1 MGDEIEAGGASAA
14 PAEAPA
20 AAAPAEPATDA
31 AAEGSVDT
39 SLSTDSEASPPASF
53 DWDSWDGETDSL
65 PEAAREWAK
74 PIGSY
79 FSKRAD
85 TRLEERLTEVEDL
98 KELYDSLLSGK
109 RDPKIGELEKALAE
123 WEEKHNGVIS
133 EWEGKYNE
141 LEKTYKQYE
150 ANVEAAIT
158 QEAVEYAEWF
168 QSENADVFENEQ
180 LAAVFVGLLEEGWE
194 LEGAAEA
201 ARLPAPL
208 LQAARQAK
216 ADGVPDS
223 YAIRLAG
230 RAKSPAA
237 PRPGAK
243 ITSGAT
249 TPARSREQ
257 TMLPDTKAPA
267 SFKDLRHHAATR
279 ALKRKRGN

>member
-1 MGDEIEAGGASAA
+1 MN
-14 PAEAPA
+14 
-20 AAAPAEPATDA
+20 
-31 AAEGSVDT
+31 
-39 SLSTDSEASPPASF
+39 
-53 DWDSWDGETDSL
+53 
-65 PEAAREWAK
+65 
-74 PIGSY
+74 SY
-79 FSKRAD
+79 YSKRAD
-85 TRLEERLTEVEDL
+85 TRFAEKLTEVEDL

-109 RDPKIGELEKALAE
+109 RDPKIGELEEALAE
-123 WEEKHNGVIS
+123 WEEKHNGTIS
-133 EWEGKYNE
+133 EWEGKYGE
-141 LEKTYKQYE
+141 LEKTHKQYE
-150 ANVEAAIT
+150 ANVEAAIN
-158 QEAVEYAEWF
+158 QEATEYAGWF
-168 QSENADVFENEQ
+168 QSENADIFENEQ

-237 PRPGAK
+237 PRPGAR

-257 TMLPDTKAPA
+257 TMLPNTKAPT